1 MDIVLTRFV
10 AAWRGLAPRNW
21 VAHRSLRRILSN
33 PLGGPAL
40 FILCLVVVAGLFAP
54 WLAPYPPDAIHAE
67 AMTAPPSAQFWL
79 GTDEIG
85 RDILSRIIFGA
96 QVSLRVVLLSVTLSL
111 VCGSILG
118 LVAGYFGGVVEAT
131 IMRIM
136 DALMA
141 FPMLVLAL
149 ALALAI
155 ISFLGPSVNNAILA
169 IGIVNVPKF
178 CRLVRG
184 EALSVKQKEY
194 ILAARSIGMSDFWLI
209 LFHLWPNVMGSVIVF
224 SSLAASQALI
234 TESALSFLGL
244 GVQPPDP
251 SWGAMIAAGMG
262 YWTYWWISF
271 FPGLAIFLTVLSLN
285 VLGDALRDAL
295 DPRLTD

>member
-1 MDIVLTRFV
+1 MRLI
-10 AAWRGLAPRNW
+10 GLRLAGFFPGSRSHGNSLGS
-21 VAHRSLRRILSN
+21 RSLARILAN

-40 FILCLVVVAGLFAP
+40 FIVCMFIVVGILAP
-54 WLAPYPPDAIHAE
+54 WIAPYPPDQINADV
-67 AMTAPPSAQFWL
+67 MTAPPSAQFWM

-85 RDILSRIIFGA
+85 RDILSRIIVGTRVA
-96 QVSLRVVLLSVTLSL
+96 LRVVALSVALSL

-118 LVAGYFGGVVEAT
+118 LIAGYFGGLVGDA

-149 ALALAI
+149 AI
-155 ISFLGPSVNNAILA
+155 ISFLGPGVNNAILA
-169 IGIVNVPKF
+169 IGVVNIPKF

-184 EALSVKQKEY
+184 EVLGVKEKEY
-194 ILAARSIGMSDFWLI
+194 VLAARSIGMSDLR
-209 LFHLWPNVMGSVIVF
+209 LVARHVWPNVTGSVIVF
-224 SSLAASQALI
+224 SSLASSHALI
-234 TESALSFLGL
+234 TESGLSFLGL

-271 FPGLAIFLTVLSLN
+271 FPGLAIFLLVLALN
-285 VLGDALRDAL
+285 ILGDALRDAL

>member
-1 MDIVLTRFV
+1 MSTKTLASALSGRPRLVIFSNSIRRVL
-10 AAWRGLAPRNW
+10 A
-21 VAHRSLRRILSN
+21 N

-40 FILCLVVVAGLFAP
+40 LIICVVIIVGIFAP
-54 WLAPYPPDAIHAE
+54 WLAPYPYDAIHADS
-67 AMTAPPSAQFWL
+67 MMVPPSPHFWL

-85 RDILSRIIFGA
+85 RDILSRIIMGT
-96 QVSLRVVLLSVTLSL
+96 QVSLRVVVLSVVLSM
-111 VCGSILG
+111 VSGAALG
-118 LVAGYFGGVVEAT
+118 LVAGYFGGLFEAF
-131 IMRIM
+131 IMRMM

-149 ALALAI
+149 AIIAL
-155 ISFLGPSVNNAILA
+155 LGPSIDNAILA
-169 IGIVNVPKF
+169 IGIVNIPKF

-184 EALSVKQKEY
+184 EVLSVKQKEY
-194 ILAARSIGMSDFWLI
+194 VVAARSIGMSDLRLI
-209 LFHLWPNVMGSVIVF
+209 TKHLWPNVSASVIVF
-224 SSLAASQALI
+224 SSLVASQALI

-251 SWGAMIAAGMG
+251 SWGMMISAGMG

-271 FPGLAIFLTVLSLN
+271 FPGLAIFLTVLALN

-295 DPRLTD
+295 DPRLID